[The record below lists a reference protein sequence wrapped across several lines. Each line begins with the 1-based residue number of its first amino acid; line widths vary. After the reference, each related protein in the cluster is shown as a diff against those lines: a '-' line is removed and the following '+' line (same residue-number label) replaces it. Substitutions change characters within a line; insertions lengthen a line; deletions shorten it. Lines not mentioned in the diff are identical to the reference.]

1 MAYENVFDFL
11 VFNSRFDDL
20 ESVSGSAAQVRAR
33 HGKSLEVQEG
43 SMRNHVLSLDFPS
56 CA

>member
-20 ESVSGSAAQVRAR
+20 ESVSGSAENFTAAVSRTI
-33 HGKSLEVQEG
+33 SL
-43 SMRNHVLSLDFPS
+43 L
-56 CA
+56 A